1 MSIEQSLTQ
10 LQQVN
15 AELHQGVNALTQE
28 VTSKIGEIDSKL
40 SQTTSEAKQKVDSY
54 IALSRDKQSHYRIT
68 KNQALIPN
76 DASTMPK
83 FWSQGFVKSAKLIE
97 TVTTGTE
104 PEQRSDLAR
113 EFLRAINSDRK
124 YFANSFKIWEL
135 EYYPNR
141 RGDDINNYA
150 YLMYQYFRT
159 SNYIT
164 VAAIVKHIKGVVPD
178 SWWCGGLEA
187 NQQAKVCGSHSS
199 MGGRNFYSH
208 CHPYVR
214 GAGKAETETGIIQV
228 ALPAVVTGDVDLT
241 GGDWGQFAYLGDADQ
256 PAFD

>member
-10 LQQVN
+10 LQQAN
-15 AELHQGVNALTQE
+15 AELHQGVNTLTHE
-28 VTSKIGEIDSKL
+28 VTSKMGEINTTL
-40 SQTTSEAKQKVDSY
+40 NQTTSEAKQKVDSY
-54 IALSRDKQSHYRIT
+54 IALSRDKQSHFRLT

-76 DASTMPK
+76 EANTMPQ
-83 FWSQGFVKSAKLIE
+83 FWSQGFVKSAKVIE
-97 TVTTGTE
+97 TVSTGIA

-124 YFANSFKIWEL
+124 YFAGSFKVWEL

-150 YLMYQYFRT
+150 YLMYQYFR
-159 SNYIT
+159 SANYMT

-178 SWWCGGLEA
+178 GWWCHGLAA
-187 NQQAKVCGSHSS
+187 NQQAKLCGTHTST
-199 MGGRNFYSH
+199 GGRNFYSH

-214 GAGKAETETGIIQV
+214 GQGKAETETGIIQV

-241 GGDWGQFAYLGDADQ
+241 NGNWGQFPYLGDADQ